1 MQRTLKLVWRI
12 VSGVSELT
20 PPEQITKWE
29 SVLSTGLEW
38 LDKLTICIPGPQGD
52 IPLRQVVIPLRQG
65 DIPLRQLVIP
75 LRQDDIP
82 LRQGD
87 IPLRQIDISLRQGD
101 IPFRQVDIHLRQGR
115 YSS

>member
-52 IPLRQVVIPLRQG
+52 IPLRQVVIP
-65 DIPLRQLVIP
+65 
-75 LRQDDIP
+75 
-82 LRQGD
+82 
-87 IPLRQIDISLRQGD
+87 
-101 IPFRQVDIHLRQGR
+101 HRQGR